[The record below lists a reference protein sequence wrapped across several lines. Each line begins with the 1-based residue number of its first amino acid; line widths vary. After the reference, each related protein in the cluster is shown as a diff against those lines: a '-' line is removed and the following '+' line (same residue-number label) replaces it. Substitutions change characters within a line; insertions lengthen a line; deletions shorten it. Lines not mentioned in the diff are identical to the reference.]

1 MNEIQNIQPQRYT
14 IEAIS
19 RMRLRK
25 KRELK
30 ASKERIQELTQELFS
45 PRQSKNKMEN
55 LMQHVNAGIAAWDGV
70 RTGLMILKRMRAFF
84 RKKKISPQV
93 K

>member
-84 RKKKISPQV
+84 RKKRK
-93 K
+93 